1 MKNIWENCL
10 QYFETEE
17 AKRNVKSCVLVP
29 LGNIVYQEFYLYV
42 WIICF
47 YHIFLILMVFGI
59 LLLLIR
65 GNHFYISS
73 NSLIQSI

>member
-1 MKNIWENCL
+1 MKNLWDNCFE
-10 QYFETEE
+10 YFETED
-17 AKRNVKSCVLVP
+17 AKRNVKKCILTP

-59 LLLLIR
+59 LLLLMRLR
-65 GNHFYISS
+65 GNLGSPVPPP
-73 NSLIQSI
+73 L